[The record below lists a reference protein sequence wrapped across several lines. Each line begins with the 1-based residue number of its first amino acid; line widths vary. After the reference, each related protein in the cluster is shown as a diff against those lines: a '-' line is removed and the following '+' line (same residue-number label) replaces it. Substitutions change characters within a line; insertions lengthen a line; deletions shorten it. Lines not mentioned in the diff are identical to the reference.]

1 MIDGKSNKSTDN
13 FLIAPTSIDGV
24 VHKSAEHYYQY
35 AKFDRSAGGSVLQ
48 HCAKIIQVENAG
60 GAWGL
65 GQSRAYKLIPNFEA
79 EKVGLMYRGV
89 RAKYHQHPELA
100 KELLATSGPIQ
111 AANSTANWTRDN
123 SLILERCREELRRL
137 AGLTPRSEFL
147 GVDWPSLV
155 KMTGG
160 PDAFTEADA
169 AVPNC
174 GGGCDQCQWA
184 ARRAVQRAQQA
195 SATTTGTKASRILEG
210 VWAMAGAS

>member
-1 MIDGKSNKSTDN
+1 
-13 FLIAPTSIDGV
+13 
-24 VHKSAEHYYQY
+24 
-35 AKFDRSAGGSVLQ
+35 
-48 HCAKIIQVENAG
+48 
-60 GAWGL
+60 
-65 GQSRAYKLIPNFEA
+65 
-79 EKVGLMYRGV
+79 MYRGV